1 MDLTRTHTLCF
12 MASLCASFRDVDRA
26 ASIEAQLHPYAH
38 LWVTAGSNSYGPA
51 QQFLARLYAISGRH
65 DEAEA
70 AFADAAQRCQAMEA
84 PLLEAWNQIAWAD
97 FLIETGEVD
106 RGRELAETAAATAVR
121 HGARGIEAEARSV
134 TGSLTS

>member
-1 MDLTRTHTLCF
+1 
-12 MASLCASFRDVDRA
+12 
-26 ASIEAQLHPYAH
+26 
-38 LWVTAGSNSYGPA
+38 
-51 QQFLARLYAISGRH
+51 
-65 DEAEA
+65 
-70 AFADAAQRCQAMEA
+70 MEA